1 MESPLNQIF
10 QNSKFKETAIG
21 LLLSYGGFSTLLPK
35 FIESFN
41 SINGTTTF
49 GALTWFALFYF
60 LLPCFIFLTF
70 WNFTGYRQLINEK
83 VKNDGKEIKY
93 KSADFSLE
101 WAFFT
106 LKAIPFLLFFINKF
120 IFLLGS
126 FQYSSLIII
135 IWYLVIAILEFH
147 YSSEKVYKYLKPIEE
162 SQTKNFLSILKYGV
176 LISPLNLVLGIG
188 LLYFSEPWFLYSDNM
203 ILILWSALII
213 HFSAV
218 TIIFVLKAKKF
229 GYKNIS
235 INFLFLPL
243 LFLISLVYLLPHV
256 NRKITLWGFDCFHSS
271 KPILSDF
278 FLFIM
283 LFILILLFGFSIIA
297 YNFSNFKQQLYF
309 FRKKQELSAYTF
321 EFIIL
326 IGFFSIPF
334 FFNNVV
340 EHENSEYFKKRI
352 KASEE
357 ITDKKL
363 VPLFKTVC
371 EEDIQL
377 LEFVHKNNH
386 FLRLHGNWEEVQG
399 TKIQFECLIDEC
411 NDRILNFLF
420 KQENQNKD
428 NETFKIDITTNFVN
442 LIRMRSFFYGKYDST
457 LIDKEGLVN
466 QDTINGFYSELFIY
480 LKDTVFPKTIIPLSR
495 NDTIADIVTHYLHP
509 LNYYSYVV
517 DHYEDQLDFTSN
529 VLTDLKYLSY
539 LSSIQENQV
548 GNPIYMDASISS
560 KKNELI
566 KNINDIFPKIIE
578 IQGTDYK
585 IDDDSLKNNSTEKF
599 FNDFSSFKQNQ
610 LTDRIKS
617 AQIIYQSYLYDYQRI
632 GVFLFLFQLIIFG
645 FIYYESQKEKKQK
658 QNDSKD
664 SLDPVFIGLV
674 TILALM
680 LPLMREIKAE
690 NIDPTKKYWMLNLSN
705 WYSPGI
711 IFPEQQILERNQKQI
726 QINHNSKLESSLSD
740 FLERSY
746 NKTEAELRILRQDL
760 DSNTDSLKNL
770 MNNFKDLQS
779 EFSKVKETT
788 ESIDKIIK
796 K

>member
-83 VKNDGKEIKY
+83 VKNDDNEIKY
-93 KSADFSLE
+93 KPADFSLE

-106 LKAIPFLLFFINKF
+106 LKAIPFFLFSINKF
-120 IFLLGS
+120 IFLWGS

-188 LLYFSEPWFLYSDNM
+188 LLYFSEPWFIYNNNM
-203 ILILWSALII
+203 ILILWSVLLF
-213 HFSAV
+213 HFIAV
-218 TIIFVLKAKKF
+218 TLIFALKVKIL
-229 GYKNIS
+229 GYKTIS
-235 INFLFLPL
+235 LKFLFVPL
-243 LFLISLVYLLPHV
+243 LFLFSLIYLLPHV
-256 NRKITLWGFDCFHSS
+256 NRKITLWGFAGFHSS
-271 KPILSDF
+271 QPILRDF
-278 FLFIM
+278 IVFII
-283 LFILILLFGFSIIA
+283 LFILIFISGFVIIT
-297 YNFSNFKQQLYF
+297 YYFKNQRNFLR
-309 FRKKQELSAYTF
+309 RKGKINSYVF
-321 EFIIL
+321 EILIL
-326 IGFFSIPF
+326 IGFFSLPF
-334 FFNNVV
+334 FFSNVV

-371 EEDIQL
+371 EKDIQL

-399 TKIQFECLIDEC
+399 TNIQFESLIDKC
-411 NDRILNFLF
+411 NYRIINFLF
-420 KQENQNKD
+420 KQEDQNKD
-428 NETFKIDITTNFVN
+428 SETFKTAITANFN
-442 LIRMRSFFYGKYDST
+442 SLNRMRSFFYGKYDSK
-457 LIDKEGLVN
+457 LIDEEGLVN
-466 QDTINGFYSELFIY
+466 QDTINGFYSKLFIY
-480 LKDTVFPKTIIPLSR
+480 LKDTVFPETIIPLSR

-517 DHYEDQLDFTSN
+517 DHYEEQLDLTSN
-529 VLTDLKYLSY
+529 VLTDLKYLNY

-566 KNINDIFPKIIE
+566 KKINDIFPKIIE

-585 IDDDSLKNNSTEKF
+585 IDDNFLKIDSTEKF

-632 GVFLFLFQLIIFG
+632 GFFLFLFQLIIFG

-658 QNDSKD
+658 QNGSKD
-664 SLDPVFIGLV
+664 SLDPIFIGLV
-674 TILALM
+674 TVLALM

-711 IFPEQQILERNQKQI
+711 IFPEQQILERNEKQI
-726 QINHNSKLESSLSD
+726 QINNNIKLESSLSG

-760 DSNTDSLKNL
+760 NSNTDSLKNL
-770 MNNFKDLQS
+770 INNFKASQS
-779 EFSKVKETT
+779 EFLKVKETT